1 MRNRA
6 LVRAARE
13 YIEGERLKGRTPTIT
28 ETAEAVVDRPAPSYF
43 ISFTPL
49 YNGVCHILGSSGAV
63 KPTTL
68 SRQRLMDVAERVVKL
83 RQNHANLSVRADT
96 MAVTM
101 VMAEGGAPRFYITP
115 SSAKQILARE
125 LVTPRQF
132 NF

>member
-83 RQNHANLSVRADT
+83 RQNHANLSLA

-125 LVTPRQF
+125 LVMPRQF